1 MYEISKLVNEV
12 ISQSK
17 ELKREVVLKLGYRN
31 MNKGYRRFNILLET
45 GECPMSLKD
54 MLPKA
59 LNVDEELVNTAFK
72 LTAQQKAKEAEL
84 DRKRTEEYERKSF
97 VPHIWI
103 ENELEYLS
111 GASFWFVAFVGLDAL
126 KRLSLSENINDM
138 DWELQKSLVKER
150 ILQHQKEVDITDV
163 LFGKVRSYTYCQTYD
178 DSFLFSVDGKFLHR
192 RTETVDKPELYI
204 EVSNKS
210 ISGGLLDKLGYRNKE
225 R

>member
-1 MYEISKLVNEV
+1 MYAISKLINEV
-12 ISQSK
+12 ISSSK
-17 ELKREVVLKLGYRN
+17 ERKREVILRLDYKNLH
-31 MNKGYRRFNILLET
+31 KGYRRLNNLIET

-59 LNVDEELVNTAFK
+59 LNVDEELIDGAFK

-103 ENELEYLS
+103 ENELEYPS
-111 GASFWFVAFVGLDAL
+111 GAKFWYVAFLGIDKFKVLPL
-126 KRLSLSENINDM
+126 PENINDM
-138 DWELQKSLVKER
+138 DWELQESLVKER
-150 ILQHQKEVDITDV
+150 ILQHQKDCNSNDAI
-163 LFGKVRSYTYCQTYD
+163 FGRVTGYTYRQTYD
-178 DSFLFSVDGKFLHR
+178 DSFLFSIDGKLLQR
-192 RTETVDKPELYI
+192 RTEKLDKPELYI
-204 EVSNKS
+204 EVDNKK

>member
-1 MYEISKLVNEV
+1 MLS
-12 ISQSK
+12 
-17 ELKREVVLKLGYRN
+17 LGYQN
-31 MNKGYRRFNILLET
+31 INKGYRRLNNLIET

-59 LNVDEELVNTAFK
+59 LNLDEELVNTAFK

-103 ENELEYLS
+103 ENELEYPS
-111 GASFWFVAFVGLDAL
+111 GAKFWYVAFLGIDKFKVLPL
-126 KRLSLSENINDM
+126 PENINEM
-138 DWELQKSLVKER
+138 DWKLQESLVKKR
-150 ILQHQKEVDITDV
+150 ILQHQKGINGDDAI
-163 LFGKVRSYTYCQTYD
+163 FGRVKGYTYCQTYD